1 MSTDP
6 VQKAMLDLMDAI
18 SDDII
23 YADALANELVQGAAA
38 LSDQPGSES
47 IRDTA
52 LHWRVKS
59 IKLRGRLAALSAEYA
74 IRFRPK
80 T

>member
-6 VQKAMLDLMDAI
+6 VQKAMLDLMDVV

-23 YADALANELVQGAAA
+23 YAEALANELVQGAKA
-38 LSDQPGSES
+38 LSGRPGSES

-59 IKLRGRLAALSAEYA
+59 IKLRMQLAALHEEYA
-74 IRFRPK
+74 TRFPFK
-80 T
+80 M